1 MRSKIGVALV
11 LGTLALAPGSVRAA
25 DQGPSLEQVVVEMA
39 NTPAEHAALA
49 SYYRSKAYEARAEAR
64 EHDSMAKTY
73 SPGTG
78 QKTTWGTVQERQKM
92 ADHCKKLAQQNET
105 MAQDY
110 DELAKLHDEAA
121 KKAK

>member
-1 MRSKIGVALV
+1 MYSKIGTALM
-11 LGTLALAPGSVRAA
+11 LGALALAPGSARAA

-49 SYYRSKAYEARAEAR
+49 SYYRAKANEARAEAR

-73 SPGTG
+73 APGTG
-78 QKTTWGTVQERQKM
+78 QKTTWGTIQERQKM
-92 ADHCKKLAQQNET
+92 ADHCKKLSQQSDAI
-105 MAQDY
+105 AQDY
-110 DELAKLHDEAA
+110 EELAKLHDEAA

>member
-1 MRSKIGVALV
+1 MRSRIRTALV
-11 LGTLALAPGSVRAA
+11 LGALALAPGSALAA

-49 SYYRSKAYEARAEAR
+49 SYYRSQADQARAQAR
-64 EHDSMAKTY
+64 EHTAMASSY
-73 SPGTG
+73 VPGVEH
-78 QKTTWGTVQERQKM
+78 KTTWGTVQERQKM
-92 ADHCKKLAQQNET
+92 ADHCKKLAQQNEA

-110 DELAKLHDEAA
+110 EELAKLHDEAA